1 MLRAALRPEIARCD
15 AARYLLIVT
24 AQCDLGGTWIRRK
37 SDHNQYLSVGF
48 GDPGS
53 SKKISAAL
61 FYSLDEQ
68 VSRLVRRGDELR
80 TSQDRSW
87 HRQNTPRR

>member
-1 MLRAALRPEIARCD
+1 MLPAALRQEIARSD
-15 AARYLLIVT
+15 AAAYLLIVT
-24 AQCDLGGTWIRRK
+24 AQRDLGAAWVRRK
-37 SDHNQYLSVGF
+37 ADHNQYLSVRF
-48 GDPGS
+48 GDPGF
-53 SKKISAAL
+53 SKKISAAP